1 MNAAMPTP
9 ASAVHTLWFPT
20 KGPANVTAVPDPL
33 ASLHRLVGGG
43 GRALPGTA
51 CRSLARHLSAGLR
64 AAPTGL
70 GALLAV
76 VRRMAFAFL
85 AAGLANLR
93 ADLANR
99 ASELTAARHHRSG
112 QAADLRAVHVE
123 RDAAGH
129 LPDVGLLQAG
139 RGAMVAG
146 VGAGLASLNAFSELI
161 VGHVIVSVKSGL
173 RTDKARR
180 LSRAAAM
187 PAPEGQALQ
196 VLGPQSLD
204 HDPTPFPAI
213 WRGSA
218 AGTCRLQALSQQRAP
233 Q

>member
-9 ASAVHTLWFPT
+9 ASAAHTLWFPM

-33 ASLHRLVGGG
+33 VRQRRLVCGG
-43 GRALPGTA
+43 GRALLGTA
-51 CRSLARHLSAGLR
+51 CRSLARHLAAGLR

-99 ASELTAARHHRSG
+99 ASELTATRHHRSG
-112 QAADLRAVHVE
+112 KAADLRAVHVE

-129 LPDVGLLQAG
+129 LRDVRLLQTG
-139 RGAMVAG
+139 RCAMVAG
-146 VGAGLASLNAFSELI
+146 VGTGLAGFNAFSKLL
-161 VGHVIVSVKSGL
+161 VGHVIVSN
-173 RTDKARR
+173 
-180 LSRAAAM
+180 
-187 PAPEGQALQ
+187 
-196 VLGPQSLD
+196 
-204 HDPTPFPAI
+204 
-213 WRGSA
+213 
-218 AGTCRLQALSQQRAP
+218 
-233 Q
+233 